1 MVHNYYLSSILIFND
16 QTFEIFVIIL
26 SISCVGGG
34 LIESYYFIFLGEIS
48 ELMINNSAVRK
59 MYSNLVPGEV
69 SHKHFWARYFYKV
82 QRFFYCK

>member
-1 MVHNYYLSSILIFND
+1 MIRHLRYLFLSSLFH
-16 QTFEIFVIIL
+16 VL
-26 SISCVGGG
+26 GGGG

-82 QRFFYCK
+82 QRFFIVNEMF